1 MFNCWRRGSMHNVA
15 GWLENAEG
23 AGTLQNVMSVRNPLP
38 LASPSRLKIFATL
51 NGYKQIAMIAIPGRQ
66 LRIGASDSSEPHFLT
81 QFDNTFI
88 VFLEGCRI
96 AGVVRRSIIFQ
107 RPQALW
113 AQEGPEFSGKATE
126 GPGRPRIF
134 GEGHRGPPRDVGPGQ
149 LISPETMFSQWF
161 SWCFRKT

>member
-1 MFNCWRRGSMHNVA
+1 MHNVA

-88 VFLEGCRI
+88 VFLEGYRI
-96 AGVVRRSIIFQ
+96 AGAVRRSIIFQ

-134 GEGHRGPPRDVGPGQ
+134 GEGHRGPPRDVGPGK
-149 LISPETMFSQWF
+149 LISPEATFPQ
-161 SWCFRKT
+161 